1 MINQERDMSLKLA
14 QFGFRIAGIGPLRKF
29 VRPVESDY
37 MFKYYGKMLL
47 QKLGDAK
54 DQEKYNS
61 FTETF
66 ADDANFAGFSAR
78 YNRKIELST
87 DDEGKRILIW
97 STINENPLVST
108 TGLSFVRI
116 TFDTNCV
123 QKVEFYGEKI
133 PKNKLHGSIKPEYKE
148 VPELNKW
155 YFLEMLN
162 RDLEQFDIDKS

>member
-1 MINQERDMSLKLA
+1 MMSQERDMSLKLA

-37 MFKYYGKMLL
+37 MFKYYEKMLL

-66 ADDANFAGFSAR
+66 AGNANFGGFSAR
-78 YNRKIELST
+78 YNRKIELT
-87 DDEGKRILIW
+87 TTEEGKRILVW
-97 STINENPLVST
+97 NTINENPLVAT
-108 TGLSFVRI
+108 TGLSFVKI

-123 QKVEFYGEKI
+123 SNVEFYGEKI
-133 PKNKLHGSIKPEYKE
+133 PKGKLHGSVVPVYNE

-162 RDLEQFDIDKS
+162 RDLEQFDINKN